1 MTARQINSFKTIL
14 KAKQAELRPSILG
27 RDVIA
32 IERTAD
38 ALDQVQLASERELAT
53 RNLERE
59 SKLSR
64 SVRAALDR
72 IDEGTYGACLNCDED
87 IGMKRLHAVPWAS
100 LCIGC
105 QEEADKAGDLDHREI
120 LLRKA
125 A

>member
-1 MTARQINSFKTIL
+1 M
-14 KAKQAELRPSILG
+14 
-27 RDVIA
+27 
-32 IERTAD
+32 
-38 ALDQVQLASERELAT
+38 QLASERELAT

-59 SKLSR
+59 SELSR
-64 SVRAALDR
+64 YVRAALDR

-105 QEEADKAGDLDHREI
+105 QEEADMTGGLDVDHREM
-120 LLRKA
+120 LVLQA